1 MWGFAQRSPRSLEV
15 TPKHEELFRDA
26 DNIAE
31 SVTRETSQNS
41 ADAKAA
47 CASGVSIRIAR
58 RVVPLNV
65 FRERWLKGMR
75 AHMENWRAGFMDDV
89 FAGDEVECL
98 VIEDFGTRG
107 LTGETGQPSGGF
119 YAFWRQYGK
128 SSKGAN
134 SGGRH
139 GEGKSTLAGASR
151 SRMFFGLTV
160 REDGRRLL
168 MGQAIL
174 GPHEVGNEKFE
185 AYGEFSPTQGDLLP
199 EPFED
204 DKTVSAFLEDFAIAR
219 TDEAGLSLV
228 VPNVRPEIV
237 EDDLDPIKRALVT
250 NCFPQV
256 ASGLLSF
263 DVEGDVLDAST
274 LENWGGRWQGLALG
288 GAIAVAQEA
297 FAAVKIWP
305 ARELPELGDGSFASD
320 DLIKIREAFAA
331 GDLVSVRVPITVRRN
346 GGGEAIG
353 AMLLHLRKVRPGEQ
367 ASEHYARSR
376 LTVPKQRR
384 VLAGG
389 DVIGLLMAED
399 GPLSDFLGDAEPP
412 SHARWTH
419 QNLRDTAR
427 YRNPQPTLTK
437 VANALRQLE
446 RVLRDEEAENV
457 NREAFKTLFSR
468 PKPRPTRQADP
479 TPRGPL
485 DLPPARPFW
494 KVESRPGGF
503 ALIRPPEV
511 EAADVVV
518 EVAYAQRRGAPNWKE
533 ADFILGRDIAVTWDG
548 RADVQASGNTIRIS
562 GAEPDLRVDADGF
575 DLNRDVVVTV
585 RAAEDINGEA

>member
-1 MWGFAQRSPRSLEV
+1 MWGFAHRSPRSLEV

-47 CASGVSIRIAR
+47 GASGVLIRIAR
-58 RVVPLNV
+58 RVLPSNV
-65 FRERWLKGMR
+65 FSERWLAGMR
-75 AHMENWRAGFMDDV
+75 PHMESWRARFLDEA
-89 FAGDEVECL
+89 FACDEVECL

-107 LTGETGQPSGGF
+107 LTGDTGLPNGGF

-151 SRMFFGLTV
+151 LRMFFGFTV

-174 GPHEVGNEKFE
+174 GPHNVGNEKFE

-199 EPFED
+199 EPFEND
-204 DKTVSAFLEDFAIAR
+204 DTVTAFLGDFAITR
-219 TDEAGLSLV
+219 TDEPGLSLV
-228 VPNVRPEIV
+228 VPAVRPEIV
-237 EDDLDPIKRALVT
+237 ENDMDLVKRALVT

-256 ASGLLSF
+256 ASQLLSF
-263 DVEGDVLDAST
+263 DVEGDVLDAAT
-274 LENWGGRWQGLALG
+274 LEEWGGRWPSLALS
-288 GAIAVAQEA
+288 GAISVAQEA
-297 FAAVKIWP
+297 FAAARTWH
-305 ARELPELGDGSFASD
+305 ARELPELCVDSFAAD
-320 DLIKIREAFAA
+320 DLIVMREAFSD
-331 GDLVSVRVPITVRRN
+331 GELVSVRVPITVRRN
-346 GGGEAIG
+346 AGDDAVG

-419 QNLRDTAR
+419 QNLRDVAR

-446 RVLRDEEAENV
+446 RILRDEEVENV

-468 PKPRPTRQADP
+468 PKPKPTRQVDP
-479 TPRGPL
+479 TPRPPL
-485 DLPPARPFW
+485 DLPPTRPFW

-503 ALIRPPEV
+503 AVIRPPEV
-511 EAADVVV
+511 EAEDVVV

-533 ADFILGRDIAVTWDG
+533 TDFVLGRDIAVTCYG
-548 RADVQASGNTIRIS
+548 RADIQTSGNAIRIS

-585 RAAEDINGEA
+585 RAAEDVDDET

>member
-1 MWGFAQRSPRSLEV
+1 MWGFAHRSPRSLEV

-47 CASGVSIRIAR
+47 GAAGVSIRIAR
-58 RVVPLNV
+58 RAVPATD
-65 FRERWLKGMR
+65 FAARWLVGMR
-75 AHMENWRAGFMDDV
+75 PHMDSWRPGFADEV
-89 FAGDEVECL
+89 FAGGEVECL

-107 LTGETGQPSGGF
+107 LTGDTGLPNGGF

-174 GPHEVGNEKFE
+174 GPHDMDGEKFE

-204 DKTVSAFLEDFAIAR
+204 DDTVVAFLGDFAIAR
-219 TDEAGLSLV
+219 TDEPGLSLV
-228 VPNVRPEIV
+228 VPAIRPEIV
-237 EDDLDPIKRALVT
+237 EDEMAPIKRALVT

-256 ASGLLSF
+256 ASRLLSF
-263 DVEGDVLDAST
+263 DVEGDVLDVST
-274 LENWGGRWQGLALG
+274 LEEWGARWPGLALG
-288 GAIAVAQEA
+288 GAISVAQEA
-297 FAAVKIWP
+297 FAAARIWQ
-305 ARELPELGDGSFASD
+305 AREQSELSGASFSESD
-320 DLIKIREAFAA
+320 LLDMRAAFTA
-331 GDLVSVRVPITVRRN
+331 GELVSVRVPVTVRRIA
-346 GGGEAIG
+346 GGEDVG

-419 QNLRDTAR
+419 QNLRDVAR

-437 VANALRQLE
+437 VANSLRQLE
-446 RVLRDEEAENV
+446 RILRDEEAENV

-468 PKPRPTRQADP
+468 PKPKPTREVEP
-479 TPRGPL
+479 HPRPPL
-485 DLPPARPFW
+485 DIPPARPFW
-494 KVESRPGGF
+494 TVESRPGGF
-503 ALIRPPEV
+503 SVVRPAEV
-511 EAADVVV
+511 EAEDVVV
-518 EVAYAQRRGAPNWKE
+518 EVAYAQRRGALTWKDT
-533 ADFILGRDIAVTWDG
+533 DFVMGRDISVNWDG
-548 RADVQASGNTIRIS
+548 RADVQSSGNTIRIG
-562 GAEPDLRVDADGF
+562 GAEPDMRLDADGF
-575 DLNRDVVVTV
+575 DPNRDIVVTV
-585 RAAEDINGEA
+585 RVAGDVDA

>member
-41 ADAKAA
+41 ADAKAGGA
-47 CASGVSIRIAR
+47 TGVSIRIAR
-58 RVVPLNV
+58 KTVPAAR
-65 FRERWLKGMR
+65 FKARWLAGLR
-75 AHMENWRAGFMDDV
+75 PHMDSWRDGFFSENFQAG
-89 FAGDEVECL
+89 EVECL
-98 VIEDFGTRG
+98 VIEDFGTKG
-107 LTGETGQPSGGF
+107 LTGDTGLPNGGF

-128 SSKGAN
+128 SNKGAN

-151 SRMFFGLTV
+151 ARMFFGITV
-160 REDGRRLL
+160 RDDGRRLL
-168 MGQAIL
+168 MGQVIL
-174 GPHEVGNEKFE
+174 GPHDVGDKKYE
-185 AYGEFSPTQGDLLP
+185 AYGEFSPTDEDILP
-199 EPFED
+199 EPFEGD
-204 DKTVSAFLEDFAIAR
+204 DTVAAFLEDFAISR
-219 TDEAGLSLV
+219 TDEPGLSLV
-228 VPNVRPEIV
+228 VPAARREIV
-237 EDDLDPIKRALVT
+237 SDDLDPIKRALVA
-250 NCFPQV
+250 NCFPQI

-263 DVEGDVLDAST
+263 DVEGDALNASSLT
-274 LENWGGRWQGLALG
+274 EWGARWPGLNLE
-288 GAIAVAQEA
+288 GAISVAQEA
-297 FAAVKIWP
+297 CAPTRVWTAQQR
-305 ARELPELGDGSFASD
+305 AELGSDSFTEG
-320 DLIKIREAFAA
+320 DLAKMREAFTA
-331 GDLVSVRVPITVRRN
+331 GELVSVRVTVTVRAIS
-346 GGGEAIG
+346 GGDATGS
-353 AMLLHLRKVRPGEQ
+353 MLLHLRKVRQGEQ

-419 QNLRDTAR
+419 QNLRDVAR

-468 PKPRPTRQADP
+468 PKPKPTRTVDP
-479 TPRGPL
+479 APQPPL
-485 DLPPARPFW
+485 DLPPTRPFW

-503 ALIRPPEV
+503 AVVRPAEV
-511 EAADVVV
+511 GAADVVV
-518 EVAYAQRRGAPNWKE
+518 EVAYAQRRGTPNWKE
-533 ADFILGRDIAVTWDG
+533 TDFVLGSDIAVTWEG
-548 RADVQASGNTIRIS
+548 RGDVRTSGNAIWIS
-562 GAEPDLRVDADGF
+562 RAEPELRVEANGF
-575 DLNRDVVVTV
+575 DINRDLVVTV
-585 RAAEDINGEA
+585 RAAESDRDEA